1 MAEEW
6 KNKMT
11 HLIESLEE
19 LDDIRIRIKDAE
31 SSILK
36 LTKRDEDD
44 GSENQE
50 AALVRLLEEVQL
62 SIEEV
67 ELKTNQLDMKLSA
80 IERLM
85 QNDDSSL

>member
-11 HLIESLEE
+11 LLIESLEE

-36 LTKRDEDD
+36 LTKRVEDD
-44 GSENQE
+44 ESENQE
-50 AALVRLLEEVQL
+50 AALVRQLEEVQL

-85 QNDDSSL
+85 QNNDSS